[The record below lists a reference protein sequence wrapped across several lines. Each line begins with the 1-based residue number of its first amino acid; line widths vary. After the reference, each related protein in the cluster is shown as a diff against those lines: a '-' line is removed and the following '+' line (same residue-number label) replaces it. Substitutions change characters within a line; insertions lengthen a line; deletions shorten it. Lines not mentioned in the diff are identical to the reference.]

1 MSTLKNNCLLCLLRY
16 CSHYEHHY
24 LYYRHFSC
32 LFSGFRNLKRDV
44 PSLHSLSQI
53 HDMNP
58 HLLYL
63 IIIIIKMW
71 DAIR

>member
-1 MSTLKNNCLLCLLRY
+1 MSTLKNNCFLCLLRY

-32 LFSGFRNLKRDV
+32 LFSGFKNLKKDFRV
-44 PSLHSLSQI
+44 SI
-53 HDMNP
+53 DMKP

-63 IIIIIKMW
+63 ISIIIKMW